1 MKNYVAQ
8 RRNQI
13 KNYEPLIFYFYE
25 QYETKA
31 EKLTYRQNMIYT
43 LYDNSY
49 LRILFEH

>member
-8 RRNQI
+8 RRIQM

-31 EKLTYRQNMIYT
+31 EKLTYRQN
-43 LYDNSY
+43 DNSY